1 MSDYAQQLCLS
12 DFLYGYFMK
21 KFNIIDSHCHIFPD
35 KIAQKATD
43 SIDNFYGIGE
53 AEDIEVCGFV
63 GNAKTLLNQCDSVG
77 VDRCL
82 VTSVATTPHHAQSI
96 NSFIASEVELF
107 PDRFIGFGSLHP
119 ESETLEED
127 AQHLIALGLKGVKL
141 HPDIQNFKVD
151 DPKVVKIFEICN
163 EKNLPLLVHTEDS
176 RYDNSNPNRVK
187 KILEMFPDLTII
199 GAHFGGWSLWNEA
212 PRELCKYKN
221 LYVDTCSSFYA
232 LSKEKAREI
241 IDLYGTD
248 RVLFGTDF
256 PMWKQE
262 DELEFLFSLGLS
274 EKELEDIL
282 HNNILKIVNA

>member
-1 MSDYAQQLCLS
+1 MDY
-12 DFLYGYFMK
+12 K
-21 KFNIIDSHCHIFPD
+21 KYKIIDSHCHIFPD

-53 AEDIEVCGFV
+53 SEDIEVCGFV
-63 GNAKTLLNQCDSVG
+63 GNAKTLLTQCDAVG

-96 NSFIASEVELF
+96 NAFIAREVELF
-107 PDRFIGFGSLHP
+107 HDRFIGFGSLHP

-127 AQHLIALGLKGVKL
+127 AVHLIELGLKGVKL

-151 DPKVVKIFEICN
+151 NPKVIKIFEICN
-163 EKNLPLLVHTEDS
+163 EKKLPVLVHTGDS

-187 KILEMFPDLTII
+187 KILEMFPDLTVI
-199 GAHFGGWSLWNEA
+199 GAHFGGWSLWDEA
-212 PRELCKYKN
+212 PRELSKYKN

-232 LSKEKAREI
+232 LSREKAREI

-256 PMWKQE
+256 PLWKQE
-262 DELEFLFSLGLS
+262 DELEFLFGLGLS
-274 EKELEDIL
+274 EKELKDIL

>member
-1 MSDYAQQLCLS
+1 M
-12 DFLYGYFMK
+12 
-21 KFNIIDSHCHIFPD
+21 
-35 KIAQKATD
+35 
-43 SIDNFYGIGE
+43 
-53 AEDIEVCGFV
+53 
-63 GNAKTLLNQCDSVG
+63 
-77 VDRCL
+77 
-82 VTSVATTPHHAQSI
+82 
-96 NSFIASEVELF
+96 
-107 PDRFIGFGSLHP
+107 
-119 ESETLEED
+119 
-127 AQHLIALGLKGVKL
+127 
-141 HPDIQNFKVD
+141 
-151 DPKVVKIFEICN
+151 
-163 EKNLPLLVHTEDS
+163 
-176 RYDNSNPNRVK
+176 
-187 KILEMFPDLTII
+187 EMFPDLTII

-256 PMWKQE
+256 PLWKQE